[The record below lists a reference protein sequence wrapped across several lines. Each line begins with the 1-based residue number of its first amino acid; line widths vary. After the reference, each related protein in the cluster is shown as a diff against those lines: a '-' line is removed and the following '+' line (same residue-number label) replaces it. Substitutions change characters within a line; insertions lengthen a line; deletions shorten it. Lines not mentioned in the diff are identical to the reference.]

1 MIKCSGKGKSNE
13 RNPRMPKFDTYL
25 VEIDLSGPDGNA
37 LMILGRAMN
46 ALRDAGATSEQVAAY
61 RDEATSGDYNNLIS
75 VTHNWVHLEADYY
88 SEDDEALV
96 NHDGILEA

>member
-13 RNPRMPKFDTYL
+13 RNPTMPKFDTRL

-61 RDEATSGDYNNLIS
+61 RDEATAGDYDNLLK
-75 VTHNWVHLEADYY
+75 VTYDWVNLEADYY
-88 SEDDEALV
+88 SEED
-96 NHDGILEA
+96 